1 MIDRVKIN
9 KLRQKTVVSHRRLRK
24 IFDKNLEKQYIIQR
38 KISQIS
44 SGDNFEKLK

>member
-1 MIDRVKIN
+1 METK
-9 KLRQKTVVSHRRLRK
+9 KLVFYRSLRK